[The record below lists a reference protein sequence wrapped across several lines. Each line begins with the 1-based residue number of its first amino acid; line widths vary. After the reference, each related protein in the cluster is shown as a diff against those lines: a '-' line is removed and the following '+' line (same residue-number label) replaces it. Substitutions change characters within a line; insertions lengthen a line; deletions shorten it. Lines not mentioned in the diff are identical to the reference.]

1 MRRGHR
7 IGRQRFGAP
16 GWLPVTGV
24 RYQSADG
31 IATLT
36 LDEVEN
42 KNALSATLVRGLNG
56 ALERALADPDVRAIV
71 ITNDGN
77 TFCAGADLRA
87 GAERSKTDVV
97 PVFNMI
103 LDAPK
108 PVVARI
114 AGHCVAGGV
123 GLAAACDISVIDER
137 ARLGFT
143 EVRIGV
149 VPAIISLVCLPKLT
163 RADASDLMLS
173 GRRITGAEAAR
184 IGLVNYAVAAEELDQ
199 KVAELLGELL
209 AGGPIAI
216 QETKRLIRSMS
227 SMASPEAFAAMT
239 ELSTALFAS
248 DEAAEGMAAFR
259 EKRPAAWI
267 PGSCETADAKAY

>member
-1 MRRGHR
+1 M
-7 IGRQRFGAP
+7 
-16 GWLPVTGV
+16 TGV
-24 RYQSADG
+24 RHGSADG
-31 IATLT
+31 VATLT
-36 LDEVEN
+36 LDEPDN
-42 KNALSATLVRGLNG
+42 KNALSATLVSGLQDG
-56 ALERALADPDVRAIV
+56 LDRAIADTGVRAIV
-71 ITNDGN
+71 ITNSGN

-87 GAERSKTDVV
+87 GVDRSKTDVV
-97 PVFNMI
+97 PVLNTI

-123 GLAAACDISVIDER
+123 GLAAACDISVIDAQ

-173 GRRITGAEAAR
+173 GRRLTGAEAAR
-184 IGLVNYAVAAEELDQ
+184 IGLVNYAVATEKLDQ
-199 KVAELLGELL
+199 KVDALLGELL
-209 AGGPIAI
+209 AGGPVAI
-216 QETKRLIRSMS
+216 RETKRLIRGMS
-227 SMASPEAFAAMT
+227 SMASPAAFTAMA

-267 PGSCETADAKAY
+267 PRTSHPAGGRAY

>member
-1 MRRGHR
+1 M
-7 IGRQRFGAP
+7 
-16 GWLPVTGV
+16 TGV

-114 AGHCVAGGV
+114 AGHCVAGV
-123 GLAAACDISVIDER
+123 WVWLRRAISPSS
-137 ARLGFT
+137 T
-143 EVRIGV
+143 
-149 VPAIISLVCLPKLT
+149 
-163 RADASDLMLS
+163 S
-173 GRRITGAEAAR
+173 GPGWDSPRSGSVWCRR
-184 IGLVNYAVAAEELDQ
+184 
-199 KVAELLGELL
+199 
-209 AGGPIAI
+209 
-216 QETKRLIRSMS
+216 
-227 SMASPEAFAAMT
+227 
-239 ELSTALFAS
+239 
-248 DEAAEGMAAFR
+248 
-259 EKRPAAWI
+259 
-267 PGSCETADAKAY
+267 